1 MLNFKTKDQKFLRTL
16 SIFTLIPL
24 VPKKCGLSISFYE
37 FVRGR
42 MIECLTLT
50 YKPCHV
56 LTKILYV
63 SLLITDYLIGLVFW
77 AFPIEF
83 WYVVWSGIEREQ
95 IRH

>member
-1 MLNFKTKDQKFLRTL
+1 MLNFKTKDHNFLRTL

-63 SLLITDYLIGLVFW
+63 FVLKTNYLIRLAFW
-77 AFPIEF
+77 AFPIR
-83 WYVVWSGIEREQ
+83 V
-95 IRH
+95 

>member
-1 MLNFKTKDQKFLRTL
+1 MLNFKTKDQNFLRTL

-24 VPKKCGLSISFYE
+24 VPKKCGISINFYE

-63 SLLITDYLIGLVFW
+63 SVLITNYLIGL
-77 AFPIEF
+77 AF
-83 WYVVWSGIEREQ
+83 
-95 IRH
+95 